1 MKKYLLIFVAVLVC
15 CLHVKSYAQEDGR
28 PSLVALEQERDFILG
43 EVKMLQENTL
53 ERVRTVS
60 PAVADRLVYSMH
72 QSIQS
77 YASRLTLIAQDIEFR
92 LSEGRDRSVVIKQI
106 SKRRIPYER
115 VGFIYDGFEFDAVV
129 DLIDILP
136 SEQMYRRYYP
146 YISEE
151 LKEYI
156 SLDLVHWIFHD
167 EIYLAGITQNSSNY
181 TKESSYI
188 AGLEKYIKKYPKSP
202 YLLME
207 HEWKYEGESH
217 VSEVGIVPKYNDGV
231 LNFVFGS
238 LPEDMFDEYNLRG
251 MKHYLGLL
259 PNGNLS
265 PLIKRIFN
273 YKGPRLQDGGE
284 ENVRLMSDFSNK
296 CREFFL
302 DSLQIRVPKRTASKL
317 TALQG
322 EQVRGIAQKTGKEL
336 VQLISPMSGS
346 DMKFEFDLTSV
357 IYDSKENVI
366 SVRVIYTWQA
376 RDLFSGVPY
385 GECQMSGLLTVY
397 PPIRSIDG
405 LQAKFYY
412 DERNWHLRRVSNEAY
427 LNKLVNG
434 YRVEM

>member
-43 EVKMLQENTL
+43 EVNMLQENTL

-72 QSIQS
+72 QSIKS

-115 VGFIYDGFEFDAVV
+115 VGFIYDGFEFEAIA

-136 SEQMYRRYYP
+136 SERMYRRFYP

-156 SLDLVHWIFHD
+156 SLDLVHWVVYD
-167 EIYLAGITQNSSNY
+167 EIYIDGITQNSPNY

-207 HEWKYEGESH
+207 SVWQYGGESG

-238 LPEDMFDEYNLRG
+238 LPGDMFSEYTLRE

-273 YKGPRLQDGGE
+273 YKGPRDGGE
-284 ENVRLMSDFSNK
+284 ADYKLMSDFSDK
-296 CREFFL
+296 CREFFV

-322 EQVRGIAQKTGKEL
+322 EQVRSIAQKTGKEL

-346 DMKFEFDLTSV
+346 GLKFEFDSTSV

-366 SVRVIYTWQA
+366 SVRVTYTWQA

-427 LNKLVNG
+427 LSKLVNG